1 MLNFSGSGIET
12 TFTQED
18 ACLASLVPT
27 LKETD
32 EENLIL
38 VGSLPDIVEDQL
50 VELIK
55 EFGIK
60 EVAVLLKR

>member
-12 TFTQED
+12 TFTQGED

-50 VELIK
+50 VELIR
-55 EFGIK
+55 ELGIK
-60 EVAVLLKR
+60 EIAV